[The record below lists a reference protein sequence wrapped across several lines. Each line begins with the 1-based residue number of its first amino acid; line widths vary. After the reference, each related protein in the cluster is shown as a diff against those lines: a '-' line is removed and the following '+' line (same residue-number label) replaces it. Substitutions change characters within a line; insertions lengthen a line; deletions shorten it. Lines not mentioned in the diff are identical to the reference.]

1 MYHRLVPVPT
11 SHALQYRTAV
21 AAVFQ
26 EATPPTT
33 HLSLFHPKVMIVYAV
48 ICRSHD
54 AAVLVEN
61 YSPELG
67 GNAPQVTVALLERLR
82 DHPEFLP
89 PGERKIFAQRNDTND
104 FFGDI
109 FVACTGGVDNTD
121 GGLMEHFFHVWHVG
135 GVFYSCLS
143 DDPDVRS
150 HQV

>member
-1 MYHRLVPVPT
+1 
-11 SHALQYRTAV
+11 
-21 AAVFQ
+21 
-26 EATPPTT
+26 
-33 HLSLFHPKVMIVYAV
+33 MIVYAV
-48 ICRSHD
+48 ICRSRD

-104 FFGDI
+104 FFSDI
-109 FVACTGGVDNTD
+109 LMACTGGFENPD
-121 GGLMEHFFHVWHVG
+121 GGLMDHFFHVWHVG